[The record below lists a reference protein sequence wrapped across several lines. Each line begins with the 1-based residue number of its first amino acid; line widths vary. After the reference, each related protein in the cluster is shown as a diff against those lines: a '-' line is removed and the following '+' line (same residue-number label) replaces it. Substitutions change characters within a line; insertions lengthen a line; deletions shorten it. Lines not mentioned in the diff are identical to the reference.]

1 MYKRQEEFF
10 LLTRSYVYHPDFLNM
25 KLGGGPLLVQ
35 QQFDSNQGSN
45 NNQEVLFNF
54 VADLGFLEQKAY
66 PLRTYYQRSHPTI
79 TTNLAGSFLVE
90 RNEYG
95 LNTMLR
101 EPLSPIQ
108 MKLDAFH
115 IDSLGSGYG
124 ASLDENI
131 DEASFNAFKS
141 YLGDNR
147 ISATYRWNRRAS
159 NSGSPGLPI
168 QSSLITTRSAG
179 VDARNTFGRERQV
192 TLVQQLNLVDQDV
205 DLDQLT
211 QVQDRQY
218 LANLDWTHSPETR
231 SFYRY
236 QYNNSIRSDLDRRS
250 QGGVAGV
257 NHQVG
262 PSLNMWGDV
271 HADSEQDTD
280 FSSDMM
286 GARGNLSFARD
297 VGFGTLN
304 LGASLRADRTDQES
318 SSDQIMVFDESVVLI
333 GTNQVALANSF
344 ILQNSVIV
352 RNVPKTQVF
361 VEGLDYRLVTIGSQ
375 TSIQRL
381 IGGNIFD
388 GQTVL
393 VDYQYQTGGTVAF
406 DTLGQSYVA
415 DLRFLTYFDI
425 YFRYSD
431 QQNDVTSG
439 DPSFILNSV
448 NNIEVGFKVDYPLGA
463 SWTLGGEWL
472 HTDHDED
479 LTPFVRESLDVYALW
494 NLPYT
499 TTLRLASHWETV
511 DNEGSDEDVDL
522 VRYLA
527 RVESSPRWGI
537 SIAAD
542 IDYLEDVGGS
552 LPRTRAA
559 AGAGAEWAYRMLR
572 IWVRVQYVDETQGLT
587 QHQHTV
593 VSAQLVRAF

>member
-1 MYKRQEEFF
+1 M
-10 LLTRSYVYHPDFLNM
+10 
-25 KLGGGPLLVQ
+25 Q
-35 QQFDSNQGSN
+35 QQFDSDQGSN

-54 VADLGFLEQKAY
+54 LADLGFLEQKAY
-66 PLRTYYQRSHPTI
+66 PLRTYYRRSHPTI

-179 VDARNTFGRERQV
+179 VDARNTFGRERQA
-192 TLVQQLNLVDQDV
+192 TLVQQLNLIDQDI

-211 QVQDRQY
+211 QVQDRHY

-236 QYNNSIRSDLDRRS
+236 RYNNSIRSDLDRRS

-257 NHQVG
+257 NHQAG
-262 PSLNMWGDV
+262 SSLNMWGDV

-280 FSSDMM
+280 FSSDLM
-286 GARGNLSFARD
+286 GARGNLSFTRD

-304 LGASLRADRTDQES
+304 LGAGLRADRTDQES

-344 ILQNSVIV
+344 ILQSSVIV

-393 VDYQYQTGGTVAF
+393 V
-406 DTLGQSYVA
+406 
-415 DLRFLTYFDI
+415 
-425 YFRYSD
+425 
-431 QQNDVTSG
+431 
-439 DPSFILNSV
+439 
-448 NNIEVGFKVDYPLGA
+448 
-463 SWTLGGEWL
+463 
-472 HTDHDED
+472 
-479 LTPFVRESLDVYALW
+479 
-494 NLPYT
+494 
-499 TTLRLASHWETV
+499 
-511 DNEGSDEDVDL
+511 
-522 VRYLA
+522 
-527 RVESSPRWGI
+527 
-537 SIAAD
+537 
-542 IDYLEDVGGS
+542 
-552 LPRTRAA
+552 
-559 AGAGAEWAYRMLR
+559 
-572 IWVRVQYVDETQGLT
+572 
-587 QHQHTV
+587 
-593 VSAQLVRAF
+593 